1 MRKAVHRTVP
11 IVVAGAFAAA
21 LFSAGAASADAPSVG
36 FSTGSVLMLPFPESD
51 MMCEVMFYCDTGLD
65 LVVTGGNT
73 RDDPEFGGGF
83 LTPNPALDD
92 N

>member
-1 MRKAVHRTVP
+1 MRKVVRRTVP

-21 LFSAGAASADAPSVG
+21 LLSAGTASTDVPGVG
-36 FSTGSVLMLPFPESD
+36 FRATPVLMLPFPESSL
-51 MMCEVMFYCDTGLD
+51 MCDLMSYCDTGLD

-83 LTPNPALDD
+83 LTPNPAAG